1 MIIFFFYF
9 QLKNIIYKLFNF
21 YINMGFEVEVP
32 PEPTREEE
40 KLAIKKIEDSWL
52 EQSNLRWY

>member
-1 MIIFFFYF
+1 
-9 QLKNIIYKLFNF
+9 
-21 YINMGFEVEVP
+21 MGFENEVP

>member
-1 MIIFFFYF
+1 
-9 QLKNIIYKLFNF
+9 
-21 YINMGFEVEVP
+21 MGFEIEVP